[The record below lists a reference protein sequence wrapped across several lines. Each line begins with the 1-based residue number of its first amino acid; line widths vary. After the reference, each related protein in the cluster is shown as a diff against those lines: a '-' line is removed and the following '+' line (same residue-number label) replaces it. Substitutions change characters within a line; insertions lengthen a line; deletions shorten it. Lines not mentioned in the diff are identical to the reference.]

1 MLVAYLHRVGELMT
15 TQQVDYAI
23 VEHGSGNGHAGSEEY
38 TAEDIT
44 VMEGLE
50 AVRRRPGMYIGTT
63 GPEGVFHLVREIVD
77 NSVDEAMA
85 GFATLVDITL
95 HSDGSVTVIDDGRGI
110 PVDTHDKTGKSA
122 LETVMTTLHAGGK
135 FGGKGYQVSGGLHGV
150 GASVVNA
157 LSAWTVVEV
166 RRDGKVHTQRF
177 ERGETVTDMSTRP
190 QGSDD
195 IAGDGTKVTWMPDSD
210 IFPEIDYDWEAVSGR
225 LREMAY
231 LNQGLSIRIHSEW
244 HADGLWPHNDITF
257 RFDGG
262 VRSFVRTFNRRRGAV
277 HDNVVYA
284 RGDVDEVS
292 VEVAFQYNQSFV
304 ENCLSFANVIRTGD
318 GGTHVTGFRSALT
331 RVLNDYAKK
340 NNLLSGGKDGVAV
353 LSGED
358 VREGLMS
365 VISVKVKEPQ
375 FEGQTKG
382 RLGNPEV
389 KGAVE
394 QSVGRSLAE
403 FLEDHPDDARLIID
417 KASTAARAREAAK
430 KARDLIIRKNAMDGG
445 ALPGKLADCSEK
457 DPSRS
462 ELYIVEGESA
472 GGSAKQGRDRQFQ
485 AILPLR
491 GKILNVEKARP
502 DRMFGHEEIAALITA
517 IGAGMGEEFNP
528 EKLRYHRV
536 IIMTDADVDG
546 AHIRTLL
553 LTFFF
558 RNMPNLIDGGYL
570 YIAQPPL
577 YKATKGR
584 RSSWLYADAELD
596 SWMAER
602 AFTGISIISN
612 DTGDTVVRGKQ
623 LGPTVT
629 TLREFRDAFNIAKVL
644 GVPESVFFKMLS
656 DPDYKDLSWRRAPIP
671 MGDVLHDEDADMG
684 DETFD
689 ESDESSVNGEYSF
702 EPPIDIP
709 SEQATLQFTKEASGP
724 HPEVV
729 DASVEDDSSDIEID
743 GYAVTETVYNNP
755 ALRRSRAL
763 YSDVDHLVGAKSG
776 FKLVRGDDELTSS
789 VSWEDLPEVLEDNA
803 DNSGINV
810 QRYKGLGEM
819 NPDQLWDTTMNPQ
832 ARVMLQVS
840 ADDAMAADDIFRTL
854 MGEEVGPRRDFI
866 RANALEVRNLDV

>member
-1 MLVAYLHRVGELMT
+1 MT
-15 TQQVDYAI
+15 TETTIATD
-23 VEHGSGNGHAGSEEY
+23 GNGHAGSAEY
-38 TAEDIT
+38 NAQDIT

-50 AVRRRPGMYIGTT
+50 AVRKRPGMYIGTT

-85 GFATLVDITL
+85 GFATTVDI
-95 HSDGSVTVIDDGRGI
+95 HIHEDGSVTVIDDGRGI

-157 LSAWTVVEV
+157 LSEWTVVEV
-166 RRDGKVHTQRF
+166 RRDGYVYSQRF
-177 ERGETVTDMSTRP
+177 ERGITVNDMSQRRQTS
-190 QGSDD
+190 SDLP
-195 IAGDGTKVTWMPDSD
+195 GNGTMVTWLPDSNV
-210 IFPEIDYDWEAVSGR
+210 FPSVEYDWDGVSGR

-231 LNQGLSIRIHSEW
+231 LNQGLAIRLRSDW
-244 HADGLWPHNDITF
+244 HEETHGPHNDVTF

-262 VRSFVRTFNRRRGAV
+262 VRSFVRTFNRRRGGI
-277 HDNVVYA
+277 HDSVIFA
-284 RGDVDEVS
+284 AGTTDDVS

-340 NNLLSGGKDGVAV
+340 NNLLNIGKDGVAT

-365 VISVKVKEPQ
+365 VISVKVKDPQ

-389 KGAVE
+389 RPAVE
-394 QSVGRSLAE
+394 TLVGRHLSE
-403 FLEDHPDDARLIID
+403 FLEDHPDEARIIID

-445 ALPGKLADCSEK
+445 SLPGKLADCSEK

-485 AILPLR
+485 AILPLK

-502 DRMFGHEEIAALITA
+502 ERMFAHEEISALITA
-517 IGAGMGEEFNP
+517 IGAGMGEDFDS
-528 EKLRYHRV
+528 EKLRYHRI
-536 IIMTDADVDG
+536 IIMTDADIDG

-558 RNMPNLIDGGYL
+558 RHMRDLIDDGYL

-577 YKATKGR
+577 YKASKGR
-584 RSSWLYADAELD
+584 RSNWLYADSELD
-596 SWMAER
+596 TWMAER
-602 AFTGISIISN
+602 AFNGLAIEAEDDDDKIA
-612 DTGDTVVRGKQ
+612 VKGKQ
-623 LGPTVT
+623 LGSTVT
-629 TLREFRDAFNIAKVL
+629 QLREFREAFDIARAL
-644 GVPESVFFKMLS
+644 GIPDDVFFDLIRDAEWQNLS
-656 DPDYKDLSWRRAPIP
+656 FKKDRSSEIIAGLDDDDDLF
-671 MGDVLHDEDADMG
+671 GEDSAFQVDLFNDSV
-684 DETFD
+684 DETATSFTR
-689 ESDESSVNGEYSF
+689 EVNE
-702 EPPIDIP
+702 EPIDD
-709 SEQATLQFTKEASGP
+709 EE
-724 HPEVV
+724 
-729 DASVEDDSSDIEID
+729 EDETP
-743 GYAVTETVYNNP
+743 VTFQINDYELTEDVYNNP
-755 ALRRSRAL
+755 AIRR
-763 YSDVDHLVGAKSG
+763 AKRIYPRVADFIAAERFVLKKTGTVIGDG
-776 FKLVRGDDELTSS
+776 F
-789 VSWEDLPEVLEDNA
+789 SWEELPEALEDNS
-803 DNSGINV
+803 DTSGINI

-819 NPDQLWDTTMNPQ
+819 NPDQLWDTTMNPDF
-832 ARVMLQVS
+832 RLMLKVT
-840 ADDAMAADDIFRTL
+840 AEDAISADDIFRTL

>member
-1 MLVAYLHRVGELMT
+1 MT
-15 TQQVDYAI
+15 TETTIATD
-23 VEHGSGNGHAGSEEY
+23 GNGHTGSSEY
-38 TAEDIT
+38 NAEDIT

-50 AVRRRPGMYIGTT
+50 AVRKRPGMYIGTT

-85 GFATLVDITL
+85 GFATTVDI
-95 HSDGSVTVIDDGRGI
+95 HIHEDGSVTVIDDGRGI

-157 LSAWTVVEV
+157 LSEWTVVEV
-166 RRDGKVHTQRF
+166 RRDGYVYSQRF
-177 ERGETVTDMSTRP
+177 ERGITVNDMSQRRQTS
-190 QGSDD
+190 SDLP
-195 IAGDGTKVTWMPDSD
+195 GNGTMVTWLPDSNV
-210 IFPEIDYDWEAVSGR
+210 FPSVEYDWDAVSGR

-231 LNQGLSIRIHSEW
+231 LNQGLAIRLRSDW
-244 HADGLWPHNDITF
+244 HEETHWPHNDVTF

-262 VRSFVRTFNRRRGAV
+262 VRSFVRTFNRRRGGI
-277 HDNVVYA
+277 HDSVIFA
-284 RGDVDEVS
+284 AGTTDEVS

-340 NNLLSGGKDGVAV
+340 NNLLNIGKDGVAT

-365 VISVKVKEPQ
+365 VISVKVKDPQ

-389 KGAVE
+389 RPAVE
-394 QSVGRSLAE
+394 TLVGRHLSE
-403 FLEDHPDDARLIID
+403 FLEDHPDEARIIID

-445 ALPGKLADCSEK
+445 SLPGKLADCSEK

-485 AILPLR
+485 AILPLK

-502 DRMFGHEEIAALITA
+502 ERMFAHEEISALITA
-517 IGAGMGEEFNP
+517 IGAGMGEDFDS
-528 EKLRYHRV
+528 EKLRYHRI
-536 IIMTDADVDG
+536 IIMTDADIDG

-558 RNMPNLIDGGYL
+558 RHMRDLIDEGYL

-577 YKATKGR
+577 YKASKGR
-584 RSSWLYADAELD
+584 RSNWLYADSELD
-596 SWMAER
+596 TWMAER
-602 AFTGISIISN
+602 AFNGLAIEAEDDDEKIA
-612 DTGDTVVRGKQ
+612 VKGKQ
-623 LGPTVT
+623 LGSTVT
-629 TLREFRDAFNIAKVL
+629 QLREFREAFDIARAL
-644 GVPESVFFKMLS
+644 GIPDDVFFDLIRDAEWQNLS
-656 DPDYKDLSWRRAPIP
+656 FKKDRSSEIIAGLDDDDDLFS
-671 MGDVLHDEDADMG
+671 EDSAFQVDLFNVSV
-684 DETFD
+684 DETGTSFTR
-689 ESDESSVNGEYSF
+689 EVNE
-702 EPPIDIP
+702 EPIDD
-709 SEQATLQFTKEASGP
+709 EE
-724 HPEVV
+724 
-729 DASVEDDSSDIEID
+729 EDDTPITFQINDYEL
-743 GYAVTETVYNNP
+743 TEDVYNNP
-755 ALRRSRAL
+755 AIRR
-763 YSDVDHLVGAKSG
+763 AKRIYPRVADFIAAERFVLKKTGTVIGDG
-776 FKLVRGDDELTSS
+776 F
-789 VSWEDLPEVLEDNA
+789 SWEELPEALEDNS
-803 DNSGINV
+803 DTSGINI

-819 NPDQLWDTTMNPQ
+819 NPDQLWDTTMNPDY
-832 ARVMLQVS
+832 RLMLKVT
-840 ADDAMAADDIFRTL
+840 AEDAISADDIFRTL